1 MESTLTEFTSNDTG
15 PFENVSVSNVNFSEA
30 DITISS
36 EPERSVPKGTADD
49 DDHK

>member
-30 DITISS
+30 EITISG
-36 EPERSVPKGTADD
+36 EPEQAVTRATADED
-49 DDHK
+49 DQR